1 MIQENLKWDKIV
13 ELIYDYPS
21 ETFTVRRISKETKVP
36 ISTIQRYLKQLKKQ
50 GIINK
55 ENKFCYNYYS
65 KFLKAFFMINRLYK
79 IGLVDHLEKELNP
92 SLLVVFGSVRKGEY
106 EKDSDIDLFIET
118 TIEKDLDLKKFEK
131 KLNHKIDL
139 FVQPNL
145 KRLHKNLLSNVLNGI
160 KLSGYLDLE

>member
-1 MIQENLKWDKIV
+1 MIQENQKWDKIL
-13 ELIYDYPS
+13 ELIYDYPN
-21 ETFTVRRISKETKVP
+21 ETFTVRRISKETKVH

-79 IGLVDHLEKELNP
+79 IGLVDQ
-92 SLLVVFGSVRKGEY
+92 
-106 EKDSDIDLFIET
+106 
-118 TIEKDLDLKKFEK
+118 IEKDLDLKKFEK

-160 KLSGYLDLE
+160 KLSGYLDL

>member
-1 MIQENLKWDKIV
+1 
-13 ELIYDYPS
+13 
-21 ETFTVRRISKETKVP
+21 
-36 ISTIQRYLKQLKKQ
+36 
-50 GIINK
+50 
-55 ENKFCYNYYS
+55 
-65 KFLKAFFMINRLYK
+65 MINRLYK
-79 IGLVDHLEKELNP
+79 IGLVGHIEKELNP

-139 FVQPNL
+139 FVQTNL